1 MPALQVAKNSYR
13 WNQENYSINRR
24 RLDIW
29 RFVLTVLY
37 QFWLNGK
44 KWSYNGSYSE
54 EKLASRRR
62 KQAAWIRETML
73 ELGPT
78 FIKVGQLFSTRA
90 DLFPL
95 EYVEELSKLQD
106 QVPAFTYEQ
115 ASKIIE
121 VSLGKPLNQLF
132 KSFDPIPLAAAS
144 LGQVHRAQLKSG
156 EDVVVKVQR
165 PGLKKLFSID
175 LTILKKIAQYF
186 QNHPKWGKG
195 RDWTGIYEECCKIL
209 WEETDYLNEGRNE
222 SLLALHRSPGFNP
235 RIPPRH
241 QNQSL

>member
-144 LGQVHRAQLKSG
+144 LGQVHRAQLKTG

-175 LTILKKIAQYF
+175 LTILKKSPNTSKII
-186 QNHPKWGKG
+186 QNGVKVAIGRVFMKNAVKSSGKKPIISTKVVTLTLFAVIFAG
-195 RDWTGIYEECCKIL
+195 KI
-209 WEETDYLNEGRNE
+209 G
-222 SLLALHRSPGFNP
+222 
-235 RIPPRH
+235 
-241 QNQSL
+241 